1 MKRIISVVL
10 AAVCIAALCSGCG
23 SVSYAE
29 SDQIIIPAKQLADY
43 IGQDNTV
50 IVDMQAEE
58 DYLTSHIPGAVNIQL
73 KDITVSLPVENM
85 LAPKGKIAKVLGGSG
100 IDNSTTVVI
109 YDEGGSLN
117 SARLWWSML
126 VYGHDNIKVVS
137 GGLPAIQSQGLEMT
151 ADLPEITPKEFV
163 VEDRRDQYLVEMKDV
178 LALLDNPDPNVILL
192 DTRSDEEYLEQGKI
206 PGAVMYNYTKNFYKD
221 GTYLDT
227 QATRINYIESGIRPE
242 NEMILYCRTSM
253 RAAVSFLR
261 LYDAGYRNL
270 KIYDG
275 AFLEWSASGQ
285 NPLEM
290 PDGAPVAA
298 GSRNNS

>member
-1 MKRIISVVL
+1 M
-10 AAVCIAALCSGCG
+10 
-23 SVSYAE
+23 
-29 SDQIIIPAKQLADY
+29 
-43 IGQDNTV
+43 
-50 IVDMQAEE
+50 
-58 DYLTSHIPGAVNIQL
+58 NIQL

-151 ADLPEITPKEFV
+151 TDLPEITPKEFV

>member
-10 AAVCIAALCSGCG
+10 AAVCIAALFSGCG

-29 SDQIIIPAKQLADY
+29 SDQIIIPAKELADY

-73 KDITVSLPVENM
+73 GDITVNLPVENM

-109 YDEGGSLN
+109 YDEGRSLN

-137 GGLPAIQSQGLEMT
+137 GGLPAIQAQGLAMT

-178 LALLDNPDPNVILL
+178 LALLDHPDPNVILL

-206 PGAVMYNYTKNFYKD
+206 PGAVMHNYTKNFYKD

-270 KIYDG
+270 KLYDG

-285 NPLEM
+285 NPVEM

-298 GSRNNS
+298 GGRNNS

>member
-1 MKRIISVVL
+1 MKRIFSVVL
-10 AAVCIAALCSGCG
+10 AALCVAALFSGCG
-23 SVSYAE
+23 NVSYAQA
-29 SDQIIIPAKQLADY
+29 DQIIIPADTLANY
-43 IGQDNTV
+43 IGQENTV

-58 DYLTSHIPGAVNIQL
+58 NYLKSHIPGAVNIQL
-73 KDITVSLPVENM
+73 KDITVNLPVENM
-85 LAPKGKIAKVLGGSG
+85 LAPKGKIAKVLGGAG
-100 IDNSTTVVI
+100 IDNNTTVVI
-109 YDEGGSLN
+109 YDEGKSLN

-137 GGLPAIQSQGLEMT
+137 GGLPAIQAQGLELT
-151 ADLPEITPKEFV
+151 DQLPQITPKEFV
-163 VEDRRDQYLVEMKDV
+163 VQDRRDQYLVEMKDV
-178 LALLDNPDPNVILL
+178 LALLDEPNPNVILL

-206 PGAVMYNYTKNFYKD
+206 PGAVMYNYTRNFYKD

-227 QATRINYIESGIRPE
+227 QATRINYLESGIRPE
-242 NEMILYCRTSM
+242 NEIILYCRTSM

-290 PDGAPVAA
+290 PDGAPVAT
-298 GSRNNS
+298 GNRNNS